1 MSTFVESLS
10 LSRGAIVIAIL
21 STGVV
26 GLLCSVYRVTLRKLR
41 LVIVPLTVVIVP
53 LTFACCLYWS
63 PVWLGADSS
72 EYRAWEFVVVPP
84 WFLAGAIPSAAI
96 ALILRKRRSR

>member
-10 LSRGAIVIAIL
+10 LSRGAIVVAIL

-26 GLLCSVYRVTLRKLR
+26 GLLCSVYRVTLNKLR
-41 LVIVPLTVVIVP
+41 VVIVP